1 MKLAV
6 GTLVAVLLVPL
17 LLLAVV
23 AAGVA
28 ALARTLN
35 PLGHLPGLP
44 GSGPLGPFVQAVGPV
59 YYAGTRSLSGG
70 DGAIDRVSIHDLGF
84 GPSDAARIERLIASI
99 QPRSPLIGK
108 GETILHL
115 GQEFGID
122 PLLIAQ
128 WQLESNIGT
137 VGINSPGNGGNML
150 WLAAKP
156 YADHYGCTPGPATT
170 GHHPCS
176 YKP

>member
-59 YYAGTRSLSGG
+59 YYAGTRSLSEPVCKGRKGG
-70 DGAIDRVSIHDLGF
+70 
-84 GPSDAARIERLIASI
+84 RIGSL
-99 QPRSPLIGK
+99 
-108 GETILHL
+108 
-115 GQEFGID
+115 
-122 PLLIAQ
+122 
-128 WQLESNIGT
+128 
-137 VGINSPGNGGNML
+137 
-150 WLAAKP
+150 
-156 YADHYGCTPGPATT
+156 
-170 GHHPCS
+170 
-176 YKP
+176 